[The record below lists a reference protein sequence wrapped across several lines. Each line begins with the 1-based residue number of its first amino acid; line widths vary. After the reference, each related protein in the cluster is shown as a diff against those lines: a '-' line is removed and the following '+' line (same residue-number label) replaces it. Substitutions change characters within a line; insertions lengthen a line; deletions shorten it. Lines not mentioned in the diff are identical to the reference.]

1 MLLFDGDYCSKQVET
16 LKGTL
21 LHGPF
26 RKGGGDDGHLQLT
39 VYGNV
44 VHQRVQ
50 GGLCLPRAAICKGDG
65 GASLRFSFKNVALEA
80 AYARGGFFCGILGKS
95 SATVAVQV

>member
-1 MLLFDGDYCSKQVET
+1 MLMLLFDGVYCSKQVET

-21 LHGPF
+21 LNGPF

-50 GGLCLPRAAICKGDG
+50 G
-65 GASLRFSFKNVALEA
+65 ASASQERPYVKVTVVHP
-80 AYARGGFFCGILGKS
+80 
-95 SATVAVQV
+95 SAFPSKT